1 MFGGLPGP
9 TVTTNH
15 YDGTTWSS
23 APNLGTG
30 RYYASLGPI
39 GTQSSALFA
48 SGNTGTVTPATEEFT
63 GETTALNYKTITTS

>member
-1 MFGGLPGP
+1 MFGGLPNP
-9 TVTTNH
+9 TVTTSH

-63 GETTALNYKTITTS
+63 SAPVTRTFTTS